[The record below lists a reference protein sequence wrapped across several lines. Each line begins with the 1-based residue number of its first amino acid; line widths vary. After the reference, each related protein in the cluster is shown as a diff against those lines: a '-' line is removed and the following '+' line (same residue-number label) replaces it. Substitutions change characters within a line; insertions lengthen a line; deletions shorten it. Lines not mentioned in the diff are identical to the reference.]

1 MLSTRNL
8 KIKRPSKKLDHK
20 FIGPFQVE
28 KVVSP
33 SAIRLTLPQRWRT
46 HPTFHV
52 SELEPFISGSRPIP
66 DFEKILHQVSDLE
79 TEEEYNV
86 EAIMESIIR
95 NRRVLYHVKWLG
107 Y

>member
-28 KVVSP
+28 KVESP
-33 SAIRLTLPQRWRT
+33 YAIRLTLPQRWCT

-52 SELEPFISGSRPIP
+52 SKLEPFKFISGSQLIP
-66 DFEKILHQVSDLE
+66 NFEKILRQVSDLE
-79 TEEEYNV
+79 TEEENDV
-86 EAIMESIIR
+86 EAIMRSII
-95 NRRVLYHVKWLG
+95 
-107 Y
+107 